1 MTIHENDF
9 GIESVS
15 MTTEEFNINRF
26 TWLLNNGKVTMP
38 LIEIDGQAIE
48 VNLIN

>member
-15 MTTEEFNINRF
+15 MTTEEFNRNKF
-26 TWLLNNGKVTMP
+26 TYLMNNGKVTMP